1 MKDLCKIKAG
11 PERESPHLM
20 PGPLETTCVL
30 RRAGRKSSLQEVT
43 RAGVARSRTGTICQV
58 VSSSRSHGDL
68 VGMRSPGRR
77 VSGRKVTRPLD
88 MTPSQWASYC
98 RSRCR
103 KAMQRACALWYDRI
117 WERTQEWKSGYR
129 SIIPSKPLVAF
140 APGKLM
146 AGDSR
151 HRPASN
157 SSSGT

>member
-1 MKDLCKIKAG
+1 M
-11 PERESPHLM
+11 
-20 PGPLETTCVL
+20 
-30 RRAGRKSSLQEVT
+30 T
-43 RAGVARSRTGTICQV
+43 RAGVARSKTGTICQV

-129 SIIPSKPLVAF
+129 SIKPSKPLVAF
-140 APGKLM
+140 APKKTDGWGLPPPTRIEQYQRDIGPM
-146 AGDSR
+146 AEGPLLEDVICLG
-151 HRPASN
+151 PD
-157 SSSGT
+157 GQGFDTPT

>member
-1 MKDLCKIKAG
+1 M
-11 PERESPHLM
+11 
-20 PGPLETTCVL
+20 
-30 RRAGRKSSLQEVT
+30 T
-43 RAGVARSRTGTICQV
+43 RAGVARSKTGTICQV

-129 SIIPSKPLVAF
+129 SIKPSKPLVAF

-157 SSSGT
+157 SISRDMGPMAEGPLLEDVICLGPDGQGFDTPT